1 LQQEDTGY
9 IEATAF
15 KGVIANTPL
24 VSVDLIVKNEGKV
37 LLGRRVNKPARG
49 TWFTLGGRV
58 LKNEMINSAIR
69 RIAKTE
75 LGAELTSTPRFIGVF
90 EHLYDDGIFDH
101 VSTHYLNL
109 GYEVEVSDLQELPD
123 DQHDDYRWFEL
134 EELMQSDEV
143 HDYVKDYFTKQKGTV
158 PQNQE

>member
-1 LQQEDTGY
+1 LHQNEAGY
-9 IEATAF
+9 IESEAF
-15 KGVIANTPL
+15 KGVITNTPL
-24 VSVDLIVKNEGKV
+24 VSVDLIVKRDGKV
-37 LLGRRVNKPARG
+37 LLGRRVNRPAKG
-49 TWFTLGGRV
+49 FWFTLGGRV

-75 LGAELTSTPRFIGVF
+75 LGAEPVSEPRFIGVF

-109 GYEVEVSDLQELPD
+109 GYEVEIPELQKLPN
-123 DQHDDYRWFEL
+123 DQHDDYRWFGL

-143 HDYVKDYFTKQKGTV
+143 HDYVKDYFTKQRGTV

>member
-1 LQQEDTGY
+1 LQREDTGY
-9 IEATAF
+9 LEEEAF
-15 KGVIANTPL
+15 RGVIANTPL

-69 RIAKTE
+69 RIARTE
-75 LGAELTSTPRFIGVF
+75 LGAELTSEPRFIGVF

-109 GYEVEVSDLQELPD
+109 GYEVEISELQELPD
-123 DQHDDYRWFEL
+123 DQHDDYRWFGL

>member
-1 LQQEDTGY
+1 LQAKDEGY
-9 IEATAF
+9 IEDEAF
-15 KGVIANTPL
+15 KGLITNTPL
-24 VSVDLIVKNEGKV
+24 VSVDLIVKNDAKV
-37 LLGRRVNKPARG
+37 LLGKRVNKPAKG
-49 TWFTLGGRV
+49 MWFTFGGRV
-58 LKNEMINSAIR
+58 LKNEMINSAIS

-75 LGAELTSTPRFIGVF
+75 LGVSLTSIPRFIGVF
-90 EHLYDDGIFDH
+90 EHLYEDGIFDH

-109 GYEVEVSDLQELPD
+109 CYEVEVSDLQELPD